1 MIDPQQSL
9 VFISEPQSFWLLKFY
24 KSMCNKDDAV
34 EENEFSA
41 PVLYCSVLEINS
53 ISLKLYV

>member
-1 MIDPQQSL
+1 
-9 VFISEPQSFWLLKFY
+9 
-24 KSMCNKDDAV
+24 MCNKDDAV